1 MEGWGRELVNHWGR
15 GLVAFLLAKKPL
27 NPVPNGSPLLILEV
41 YFFSLNN
48 RIANQFL
55 TF

>member
-15 GLVAFLLAKKPL
+15 GLLT
-27 NPVPNGSPLLILEV
+27 PVPNGPSLLILEV

-48 RIANQFL
+48 RIANPFL